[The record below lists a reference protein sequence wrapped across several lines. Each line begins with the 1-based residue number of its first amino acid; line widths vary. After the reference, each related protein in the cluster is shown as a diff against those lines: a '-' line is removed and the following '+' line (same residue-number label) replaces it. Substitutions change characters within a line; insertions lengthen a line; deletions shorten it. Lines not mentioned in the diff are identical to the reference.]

1 MRSLKEWTK
10 VVAASA
16 ALFLAV
22 PVWGG
27 LVPELGVVAAQ
38 AATSGRVTV
47 VGNTRVEPETIAAYI
62 KGAPGRSLSAAE
74 VDESVKALFATGM
87 FSDVQISQSGGKVI
101 VKVVENPVIARVAF
115 EGNDVQSDQVL
126 TGVIDLQPRSVL
138 TQAKVESDTQRI
150 LELYRRSGRYN
161 ATVEPKQVDLGK
173 GRVDLIFQINEGP
186 RTEVST
192 ITFVGN
198 KAFSSSRLS
207 DTISTKE
214 SGLFGWFKTSDNYS
228 PEKLNADQE
237 ALRRFY
243 FNHGYADFRIVS
255 ATADFDRQQNS
266 FFLTFTVDEGERYKY
281 GDVKVETSLSE
292 LNADDLKSLTVTRTG
307 DTYSARDVDK
317 SLEALTTAVAAKGY
331 AFVQVR
337 PRGDRDFAN
346 HTISVTYF
354 IDEGTRAYIER
365 INIIGNDRTRDYVI
379 RREFDIGEGD
389 AYNQVLIEKAERKL
403 KNLGYFE
410 NVRIWSEAGSAP
422 DKVIVNVKVEDKPT
436 GEVGIGAGYSTSNG
450 ILAELS
456 MTEKNFLGRGQ
467 YVRASVSKGITTDGK
482 TGDSSYELSFTEP
495 YLFDRKL
502 EGGFDIYRRNYSE
515 GSDGVHPYDEKNT
528 GGKLR
533 FGVPIGED
541 LTAGVFYEGYSQDL
555 SLTGTNATK
564 YGNFIKDGERF
575 VSIVGTSLTYNT
587 VDDYAFPRNGI
598 YAQIKQE
605 FAGAGGDATFS
616 RTTARAEYY
625 KELVEDWDLIGHV
638 GAKGGAMVGLG
649 KDVAFVDQF
658 QVGGSIIRGFD
669 TNGIG
674 PRDSATGFAMGG
686 KYFVAATAET
696 IFPVPLLSKDYGFW
710 ASLFADAGTLWG
722 SDNAGAG
729 TGVDNGLNLRASV
742 GAGLMWQSP
751 FGLLR
756 ADFAYPVLKEN
767 TDKTQ
772 VFRFSGGT
780 RF

>member
-1 MRSLKEWTK
+1 MRSFKEWTK

-62 KGAPGRSLSAAE
+62 KGAPGRSLSASE

-150 LELYRRSGRYN
+150 LELYRRTGRYN

-173 GRVDLIFQINEGP
+173 GRVDLIYQINEGP

-198 KAFSSSRLS
+198 KAFSSYRLS
-207 DTISTKE
+207 NVISTKE
-214 SGLFGWFKTSDNYS
+214 SGLFGWFKSSDNYS
-228 PEKLNADQE
+228 PDKLNADQE
-237 ALRRFY
+237 TLRRFY

-255 ATADFDRQQNS
+255 ATADYDRQQNS

-281 GDVKVETSLSE
+281 GDVKVETSLAE
-292 LNADDLKSLTVTRTG
+292 LNADDLKALTLTRSG

-354 IDEGTRAYIER
+354 IDEGSRAYIER
-365 INIIGNDRTRDYVI
+365 INIIGNTRTRDYVI

-403 KNLGYFE
+403 KNLGYFS
-410 NVRIWSEAGSAP
+410 NVRIWSEAGSSA
-422 DKVIVNVKVEDKPT
+422 DKVIVNVQVDDKPT
-436 GEVGIGAGYSTSNG
+436 GEVSVGAGYSTSSG

-467 YVRASVSKGITTDGK
+467 YVRASVSRGITTDGK

-502 EGGFDIYRRNYSE
+502 EGGFDIYQRNYSE
-515 GSDGVHPYDEKNT
+515 GSDGIHPYDEKNT

-533 FGVPIGED
+533 LGIPLGDD
-541 LTAGVFYEGYSQDL
+541 LTAGIFYEGYSQEI
-555 SLTGTNATK
+555 SNTSAGYTSFVTNEDR
-564 YGNFIKDGERF
+564 FI
-575 VSIVGTSLTYNT
+575 SIVGASLTYNT
-587 VDDYAFPRNGI
+587 VDDYNFPRDGI
-598 YAQIKQE
+598 YGQIKQE
-605 FAGAGGDATFS
+605 FAGAGGDATFM

-638 GAKGGAMVGLG
+638 GAKGGAMIGLG
-649 KDVAFVDQF
+649 EDVAFIDQF

-674 PRDSATGFAMGG
+674 PRASNGYALGG
-686 KYFVAATAET
+686 KYYVAATAET
-696 IFPVPLLSKDYGFW
+696 IFPVPFVAQEYGFW
-710 ASLFADAGTLWG
+710 GSLFADAGTLWG
-722 SDNAGAG
+722 SDNASAGGA
-729 TGVDNGLNLRASV
+729 GVDNGLNLRASV

-756 ADFAYPVLKEN
+756 ADFAFPVLKEDG
-767 TDKTQ
+767 DKTQ

-780 RF
+780 KF